1 MRRRICTD
9 EGAAIAEFAIV
20 LPALVLMAA
29 AAFTAVSL
37 VSVQVRLQNLAAT
50 AVRVVARGDAL
61 AGPLRVDLDSAGE
74 MTVTLNGDLVSVR
87 LDKAVR
93 ILDFPLTVSA
103 SAVARTEVSTND
115 FEQD

>member
-1 MRRRICTD
+1 MI
-9 EGAAIAEFAIV
+9 

-37 VSVQVRLQNLAAT
+37 VAVQVRLQSLAAT
-50 AVRVVARGDAL
+50 AVRVIARGDAL
-61 AGPLRVDLDSAGE
+61 AGPLRSDLDVAGE
-74 MTVTLNGDLVSVR
+74 MTVTLNGDLVTVR

-93 ILDFPLTVSA
+93 FLDFPMTVSA